1 VGRERRAGHS
11 FWLSTEGRLVSY
23 YGRFMPSAETVEPSP
38 AQKFQSEFRACWE
51 QIPNKALFFSLLALW
66 ALLFHLFGNST
77 FGYTKTKS
85 LFGWMYFVYN
95 SSPDDG
101 HCLLIP
107 FVVLALFWW
116 KRAELMAV
124 PKQPWWPG
132 VILVALGLALHLI
145 GFMAQQGRIS
155 IVGLFTGIYGLMGLA
170 WGFAFLRASFF
181 PFFLFAF
188 CIPLGTMADT
198 LTFPLRMMVSWI
210 AAGFSQLVLG
220 IDVIRVGTQLFDAR
234 QTFQYDVAAACSGIR
249 SLTVLVALTT
259 IYGFITF
266 RATWKRLLMIVI
278 ALPLAVVGNVIRI
291 TGVIITAEAFGEK
304 AGMKFHDYAGFVT
317 FALAL
322 ICVMALGVWLREDS
336 KLQRA

>member
-1 VGRERRAGHS
+1 
-11 FWLSTEGRLVSY
+11 
-23 YGRFMPSAETVEPSP
+23 
-38 AQKFQSEFRACWE
+38 
-51 QIPNKALFFSLLALW
+51 
-66 ALLFHLFGNST
+66 
-77 FGYTKTKS
+77 
-85 LFGWMYFVYN
+85 
-95 SSPDDG
+95 
-101 HCLLIP
+101 
-107 FVVLALFWW
+107 
-116 KRAELMAV
+116 
-124 PKQPWWPG
+124 
-132 VILVALGLALHLI
+132 
-145 GFMAQQGRIS
+145 S